1 MAERR
6 SLVRASDLA
15 LWRYCRRAWWLARV
29 QGVAHRKPALLAQG
43 TATHAA
49 HGKLAAR
56 AQGERQW
63 GQLLLAGGLILL
75 GIGLLVRLLG
85 MG

>member
-1 MAERR
+1 MAARR
-6 SLVRASDLA
+6 SLVRASDLG
-15 LWRYCRRAWWLARV
+15 LWSYCHRAWWLARV

-43 TATHAA
+43 TATHEA

-63 GQLLLAGGLILL
+63 GQLLIALGLILV
-75 GIGLLVRLLG
+75 GIWLLFRLLG

>member
-6 SLVRASDLA
+6 SLVRASDLG
-15 LWRYCRRAWWLARV
+15 LWSYCQRAWWLARA
-29 QGVAHRKPALLAQG
+29 QGVTHRKPAVLAQG

-63 GQLLLAGGLILL
+63 SQLLLAGGLILL
-75 GIGLLVRLLG
+75 GIWLLFWLLG